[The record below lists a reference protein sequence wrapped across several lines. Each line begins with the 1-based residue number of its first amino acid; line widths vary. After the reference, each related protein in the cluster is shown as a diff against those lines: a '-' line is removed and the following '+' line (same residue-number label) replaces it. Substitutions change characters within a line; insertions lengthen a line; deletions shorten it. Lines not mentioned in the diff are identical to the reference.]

1 MLIYCA
7 GLVMSGRRVEALT
20 FLKWFAFMGYLFEN
34 DRPRQLRG
42 NFEPRFVRRTS
53 WIVTLLIGF
62 WLTDAMLVSVS
73 GQGIGDVGTDSE
85 TQTARLWAQ
94 EETPLYVEHCLSCH
108 QGATAEAGLDLS
120 SLGRDLADPENMR
133 RWVLVHDRIHAG
145 EMPPENEPRI
155 DLALQQKFLASLS
168 HDIDAAQRLRND
180 VVLRR
185 LNRVEYENSVRDV
198 FGISVMV
205 KDLLPQDAS
214 TDGFDN
220 VGEGLAVSA
229 EAMRAYLDAADAVIE
244 SVLGPEKRP
253 KFINHITN
261 LNDQRDHLGNLND
274 NQFGKMFRRT
284 EAGLVIFQS
293 NYCPTNLV
301 NFARLR
307 APAGTYHGTIRVRAI
322 QSDKPVTMRIYG
334 GDTIVGRAEKH
345 LVGYYDIE
353 PDKWQTIEFVDRLV
367 QDRGTFQP
375 KCYGTIDTR
384 KDADTYPNPG
394 LEIGEITIQGPLEMW
409 PPASRKQ
416 LLGGVEL
423 ETGTVQDAGV
433 ILGRCLPRL
442 YRRPVEKAELTFHV
456 EIVRLAM
463 DAGES
468 FGEGLKQ
475 SLKTAL
481 CSPEFLFLEELVDE
495 ESGEGRIGPYAL
507 AARLSYFLWSSTP
520 DDELL
525 TLAGER
531 KLRDPQV
538 LRQQV
543 ERLLRDSRSKAFTEN
558 FTGQWLGLRDI
569 DFTAPDGKLFPEFDE
584 LLKISM
590 VAETEAFFNEVL
602 DKNLSIMNFVDS
614 DFVMLNGRLAAHYG
628 IEGVQGQAIRKVR
641 LPEGSV
647 RGGVMTQGSV
657 LKVTANGT
665 HTSPVLRGAWV
676 LENLLGI
683 PPAVPPPNIPAVEPD
698 ARGALTLRQQLE
710 KHRDQASCAICHD
723 KIDPPGFALENFN
736 AIGGW
741 RDHYRTMGDGE
752 RPELRRAPFTFN
764 YVRYKIGH
772 PVDASGETV
781 DQTAFQDVTE
791 FKKWMLK
798 EKNAIATGLSR
809 KLLTY
814 GLGRRLGF
822 SDRAQIK
829 QLVLSAKEKGYGFRD
844 LVHLVVQSKLFQQR

>member
-1 MLIYCA
+1 M
-7 GLVMSGRRVEALT
+7 
-20 FLKWFAFMGYLFEN
+20 
-34 DRPRQLRG
+34 
-42 NFEPRFVRRTS
+42 S
-53 WIVTLLIGF
+53 WIVLLIICLS
-62 WLTDAMLVSVS
+62 LTDALLVSVS
-73 GQGIGDVGTDSE
+73 AQSIGEVDADRGRE
-85 TQTARLWAQ
+85 FKQLWAQ
-94 EETPLYVEHCLSCH
+94 KGAPLYVEHCLTCH
-108 QGATAEAGLDLS
+108 QGESAEAGLDLS
-120 SLGRDLADPENMR
+120 VLGRDLSDPENIR
-133 RWVLVHDRIHAG
+133 RWVLVHDRIQSG
-145 EMPPENEPRI
+145 EMPPEGEPRI
-155 DLALQQKFLASLS
+155 DAGMKQRFMAALSRDLNS
-168 HDIDAAQRLRND
+168 AQRQRND

-198 FGISVMV
+198 FDISVMV
-205 KDLLPQDAS
+205 KDLLPQDTS

-229 EAMRAYLDAADAVIE
+229 EAMRAYLDAADAVID
-244 SVLGPEKRP
+244 SALGPDKQP
-253 KFINHITN
+253 KFINHVTN

-353 PDKWQTIEFVDRLV
+353 PGKWQTIEFVDRLV

-394 LEIGEITIQGPLEMW
+394 LEIGEITIQGPLEEW
-409 PPASRKQ
+409 PPISRKQ
-416 LLGGVEL
+416 LLGDVDL
-423 ETGTVQDAGV
+423 ETGTVQDAEG

-442 YRRPVEKAELTFHV
+442 FRRPVDEAELTFHID
-456 EIVRLAM
+456 IVRVAM
-463 DAGES
+463 DAGET
-468 FGEGLKQ
+468 FGEGLRQ

-481 CSPEFLFLEELVDE
+481 CSPEFLFLEEAGQERV
-495 ESGEGRIGPYAL
+495 GAYAL
-507 AARLSYFLWSSTP
+507 AARLSYFLWSSAP

-525 TLAGER
+525 YLAGEG
-531 KLRDPQV
+531 KLHDPQI

-543 ERLLRDSRSKAFTEN
+543 ERLLHDPRSKAFNEN

-590 VAETEAFFNEVL
+590 VAETEAFFQEVL
-602 DKNLSIMNFVDS
+602 DKNLSIMNFIDS
-614 DFVMLNGRLAAHYG
+614 NFVMLNERLAAHYG
-628 IEGVQGQAIRKVR
+628 IEGVQGQTIRKVR

-647 RGGVMTQGSV
+647 RGGVITQGSV

-676 LENLLGI
+676 LENLLGVS
-683 PPAVPPPNIPAVEPD
+683 PAVPPPNVPAVEPD

-710 KHRDQASCAICHD
+710 KHRDQTSCAVCHD
-723 KIDPPGFALENFN
+723 KIDPPGFALENFD

-741 RDHYRTMGDGE
+741 RDHYRTTGEGE
-752 RPELRRAPFTFN
+752 RPALRRAPFTFN
-764 YVRYKIGH
+764 YVRYKIGQ
-772 PVDASGETV
+772 PVDASGETA
-781 DQTAFQDVTE
+781 DQTTFQDVTD
-791 FKKWMLK
+791 FKKWMLN
-798 EKNAIATGLSR
+798 EENAIATGLSR

-822 SDRAQIK
+822 ADRAHVE
-829 QLVLSAKEKGYGFRD
+829 QLVLSAKETSYKFRD
-844 LVHLVVQSKLFQQR
+844 LIHLVVQSKLFQQP

>member
-1 MLIYCA
+1 MLVY
-7 GLVMSGRRVEALT
+7 GRSVMVASLS
-20 FLKWFAFMGYLFEN
+20 
-34 DRPRQLRG
+34 
-42 NFEPRFVRRTS
+42 RTCL
-53 WIVTLLIGF
+53 LLIVF
-62 WLTDAMLVSVS
+62 LLDCIEFPVSAQV
-73 GQGIGDVGTDSE
+73 VGKPEASE
-85 TQTARLWAQ
+85 QRRQ
-94 EETPLYVEHCLSCH
+94 EEWVDVNAAFYGEHCFSCH
-108 QGATAEAGLDLS
+108 QGETAEAGLDLS
-120 SLGRDLADPENMR
+120 SLGRDLSDPENMR
-133 RWVLVHDRIHAG
+133 RWVLVHDRIQSG
-145 EMPPENEPRI
+145 EMPPETEPRI
-155 DLALQQKFLASLS
+155 EPALKQKFLASLG
-168 HDIDAAQRLRND
+168 HDLNSAQRQRND

-229 EAMRAYLDAADAVIE
+229 EAMRAYLDAADAVID
-244 SVLGPEKRP
+244 SVLGTEKQP
-253 KFINHITN
+253 KFINHVTN

-274 NQFGKMFRRT
+274 SQFGKMFRRT

-394 LEIGEITIQGPLEMW
+394 LEIGEITIQGPLEKW
-409 PPASRKQ
+409 PPVSRKR

-423 ETGTVQDAGV
+423 EAGTLQDAEV

-442 YRRPVEKAELTFHV
+442 FRRPVDKAELTFHV
-456 EIVRLAM
+456 EILRVSM
-463 DAGES
+463 NAGES
-468 FGEGLKQ
+468 FGEGLRQ

-481 CSPEFLFLEELVDE
+481 CSPEFLFLEE
-495 ESGEGRIGPYAL
+495 SGDGLIGAYAL

-525 TLAGER
+525 SLAGEG

-538 LRQQV
+538 LRQQA
-543 ERLLRDSRSKAFTEN
+543 ERLLRDSRSNAFNEN

-590 VAETEAFFNEVL
+590 VAETETFFQEVL
-602 DKNLSIMNFVDS
+602 DKNLSIMNFIDS
-614 DFVMLNGRLAAHYG
+614 DFVMLNERLAAHYG

-641 LPEGSV
+641 LPEGTV

-657 LKVTANGT
+657 LKITANGT
-665 HTSPVLRGAWV
+665 HTSPVLRGTWV
-676 LENLLGI
+676 LENLLGVS
-683 PPAVPPPNIPAVEPD
+683 PAVPPPNIPAVEPD

-710 KHRDQASCAICHD
+710 KHRDQPSCAVCHD

-741 RDHYRTMGDGE
+741 RDNYRTTGDGE
-752 RPELRRAPFTFN
+752 RPALRRAPFTFN

-772 PVDASGETV
+772 SVDASGETA
-781 DQTAFQDVTE
+781 DRTSFQDVRG
-791 FKKWMLK
+791 FKKWIMN
-798 EKNAIATGLSR
+798 EKNAIATGLTR

-814 GLGRRLGF
+814 GVGRRLGF
-822 SDRAQIK
+822 ADRAQLNQIVELAK
-829 QLVLSAKEKGYGFRD
+829 QKGYGFRD
-844 LVHLVVQSKLFQQR
+844 LIHLVVQSSLFQQL

>member
-1 MLIYCA
+1 MEYP
-7 GLVMSGRRVEALT
+7 LT
-20 FLKWFAFMGYLFEN
+20 NDMCLRLLKGSA
-34 DRPRQLRG
+34 
-42 NFEPRFVRRTS
+42 PRFARRMS
-53 WIVTLLIGF
+53 WIVLLIICLS
-62 WLTDAMLVSVS
+62 LTDALLVSVS
-73 GQGIGDVGTDSE
+73 AQSIGEVDADRGRE
-85 TQTARLWAQ
+85 FKQLWAQ
-94 EETPLYVEHCLSCH
+94 KGAPLYVEHCLTCH
-108 QGATAEAGLDLS
+108 QGESAEAGLDLS
-120 SLGRDLADPENMR
+120 VLGRDLSDPENIR
-133 RWVLVHDRIHAG
+133 RWVLVHDRIQSG
-145 EMPPENEPRI
+145 EMPPEGEPRI
-155 DLALQQKFLASLS
+155 DAGMKQRFMAALSRDLNS
-168 HDIDAAQRLRND
+168 AQRQRND

-198 FGISVMV
+198 FDISVMV
-205 KDLLPQDAS
+205 KDLLPQDTS

-229 EAMRAYLDAADAVIE
+229 EAMRAYLDAADAVID
-244 SVLGPEKRP
+244 SALGPDKQP
-253 KFINHITN
+253 KFINHVTN

-353 PDKWQTIEFVDRLV
+353 PGKWQTIEFVDRLV

-394 LEIGEITIQGPLEMW
+394 LEIGEITIQGPLEEW
-409 PPASRKQ
+409 PPISRKQ
-416 LLGGVEL
+416 LLGDVDL
-423 ETGTVQDAGV
+423 ETGTVQDAEG

-442 YRRPVEKAELTFHV
+442 FRRPVDEAELTFHID
-456 EIVRLAM
+456 IVRVAM
-463 DAGES
+463 DAGET
-468 FGEGLKQ
+468 FGEGLRQ

-481 CSPEFLFLEELVDE
+481 CSPEFLFLEEAGQERV
-495 ESGEGRIGPYAL
+495 GAYAL
-507 AARLSYFLWSSTP
+507 AARLSYFLWSSAP

-525 TLAGER
+525 YLAGEG
-531 KLRDPQV
+531 KLHDPQI

-543 ERLLRDSRSKAFTEN
+543 ERLLHDPRSKAFNEN

-590 VAETEAFFNEVL
+590 VAETEAFFQEVL
-602 DKNLSIMNFVDS
+602 DKNLSIMNFIDS
-614 DFVMLNGRLAAHYG
+614 NFVMLNERLAAHYG
-628 IEGVQGQAIRKVR
+628 IEGVQGQTIRKVR

-647 RGGVMTQGSV
+647 RGGVITQGSV

-676 LENLLGI
+676 LENLLGVS
-683 PPAVPPPNIPAVEPD
+683 PAVPPPNVPAVEPD

-710 KHRDQASCAICHD
+710 KHRDQTSCAVCHD
-723 KIDPPGFALENFN
+723 KIDPPGFALENFD

-741 RDHYRTMGDGE
+741 RDHYRTTGEGE
-752 RPELRRAPFTFN
+752 RPALRRAPFTFN
-764 YVRYKIGH
+764 YVRYKIGQ
-772 PVDASGETV
+772 PVDASGETA
-781 DQTAFQDVTE
+781 DQTTFQDVTD
-791 FKKWMLK
+791 FKKWMLN
-798 EKNAIATGLSR
+798 EENAIATGLSR

-822 SDRAQIK
+822 ADRAHVE
-829 QLVLSAKEKGYGFRD
+829 QLVLSAKETSYKFRD
-844 LVHLVVQSKLFQQR
+844 LIHLVVQSKLFQQP

>member
-1 MLIYCA
+1 MQSLFRNDIRLRLPGISPPGFAVQVSCFLPLFIGSCLCG
-7 GLVMSGRRVEALT
+7 GLLGSLFGQAVAEVGAHGGR
-20 FLKWFAFMGYLFEN
+20 
-34 DRPRQLRG
+34 Q
-42 NFEPRFVRRTS
+42 
-53 WIVTLLIGF
+53 
-62 WLTDAMLVSVS
+62 
-73 GQGIGDVGTDSE
+73 SE
-85 TQTARLWAQ
+85 RLWKQTKA
-94 EETPLYVEHCLSCH
+94 PLYVEHCLSCH
-108 QGATAEAGLDLS
+108 QGQTAEAGLDLAA
-120 SLGRDLADPENMR
+120 LGRDLSDPENMR
-133 RWVLVHDRIHAG
+133 RWVLVHDRIQSG
-145 EMPPENEPRI
+145 EMPPEGEFGIPDGMKQN
-155 DLALQQKFLASLS
+155 FLASLS
-168 HDIDAAQRLRND
+168 RDLNAAERQRSD

-198 FGISVMV
+198 FGISVLV
-205 KDLLPQDAS
+205 KDLLPRDAS

-229 EAMRAYLDAADAVIE
+229 EAMRAYLDAADVVID
-244 SVLGPEKRP
+244 SVIGPETKP
-253 KFINHITN
+253 KFIKHVTN

-274 NQFGKMFRRT
+274 RQFGKMFRKT
-284 EAGLVIFQS
+284 DAGLVIFQS

-307 APAGTYHGTIRVRAI
+307 APAGTYHGAIRVRAI

-353 PDKWQTIEFVDRLV
+353 PGKWQTIEFVDRLV
-367 QDRGTFQP
+367 QDNGTFQP

-384 KDADTYPNPG
+384 KDAETYPNPG
-394 LEIGEITIQGPLEMW
+394 LEIGEITIQGPLEKW
-409 PPASRKQ
+409 PPASRKK
-416 LLGGVEL
+416 LLGNVQL
-423 ETGTVQDAGV
+423 KTGTWQDAEV

-442 YRRPVEKAELTFHV
+442 FRRPVGEAESRLHAD
-456 EIVRLAM
+456 IVRRAM
-463 DAGES
+463 DSGES
-468 FGEGLKQ
+468 FEAGLRQ

-481 CSPEFLFLEELVDE
+481 CSPEFLFLEEPGDD
-495 ESGEGRIGPYAL
+495 RIGAYAL

-525 TLAGER
+525 SLAGEG
-531 KLRDPQV
+531 KLRDPRI

-543 ERLLRDSRSKAFTEN
+543 ERLLRDSRSKAFNTN

-569 DFTAPDGKLFPEFDE
+569 DFTAPDEKLFPEFDE

-590 VAETEAFFNEVL
+590 VAETRAFFQEML
-602 DKNLSIMNFVDS
+602 DENLSIMNFVDS
-614 DFVMLNGRLAAHYG
+614 DFVMLNERLAAHYG
-628 IEGVQGQAIRKVR
+628 IEGVRGQTIRRVR

-665 HTSPVLRGAWV
+665 NTSPVLRGAWV
-676 LENLLGI
+676 LENLLGAY
-683 PPAVPPPNIPAVEPD
+683 PTVPPPNVPAIEPD
-698 ARGALTLRQQLE
+698 VRGALTLRQQLG
-710 KHRDQASCAICHD
+710 KHRDQQSCAVCHD

-752 RPELRRAPFTFN
+752 RPALRRAPFTFN

-772 PVDASGETV
+772 PVDASGVTI
-781 DQTAFQDVTE
+781 DRTRFRDVTD
-791 FKKWMLK
+791 FKKWMLNQ
-798 EKNAIATGLSR
+798 EDAIATGLSR
-809 KLLTY
+809 KLFTY

-822 SDRAQIK
+822 SDRSEVK
-829 QLVLSAKEKGYGFRD
+829 QLVQSARGHGYGFRD
-844 LVHLVVQSKLFQQR
+844 LVHLVVQSRLFQQP

>member
-1 MLIYCA
+1 MLACGTSAIVA
-7 GLVMSGRRVEALT
+7 SL
-20 FLKWFAFMGYLFEN
+20 
-34 DRPRQLRG
+34 LRT
-42 NFEPRFVRRTS
+42 RL
-53 WIVTLLIGF
+53 LLIVF
-62 WLTDAMLVSVS
+62 MFDCMAFPVSA
-73 GQGIGDVGTDSE
+73 QGIDDPEVSEQRQQGRDRVDVN
-85 TQTARLWAQ
+85 APFYR
-94 EETPLYVEHCLSCH
+94 EHCLSCH
-108 QGATAEAGLDLS
+108 QGETAEAGLDLS
-120 SLGRDLADPENMR
+120 SLGRDLSDPENMR
-133 RWVLVHDRIHAG
+133 RWVLVHDRIQSG
-145 EMPPENEPRI
+145 EMPPDSEPRI
-155 DLALQQKFLASLS
+155 DAALKQKFLASLN
-168 HDIDAAQRLRND
+168 HDLDSAQRQRND

-185 LNRVEYENSVRDV
+185 LNRNEYENSVRDV

-214 TDGFDN
+214 MDGFDN

-229 EAMRAYLDAADAVIE
+229 EAMRAYLDAADAVID
-244 SVLGPEKRP
+244 SVLGPEKQP
-253 KFINHITN
+253 KFINHVTN

-307 APAGTYHGTIRVRAI
+307 APAGTYHGRIRVRAI

-353 PDKWQTIEFVDRLV
+353 PGKWQTIEFVDRLV
-367 QDRGTFQP
+367 QDNGTFQP

-394 LEIGEITIQGPLEMW
+394 LEIGEITIQGPLEKW
-409 PPASRKQ
+409 PPASREK
-416 LLGGVEL
+416 LLGNVGL
-423 ETGTVQDAGV
+423 EVGTVQDAGV

-442 YRRPVEKAELTFHV
+442 FRRPVDEAELTLHV
-456 EIVRLAM
+456 DIVRLSM
-463 DAGES
+463 NAGES
-468 FGEGLKQ
+468 FGEGLRQ

-481 CSPEFLFLEELVDE
+481 CSPEFLFLD
-495 ESGEGRIGPYAL
+495 ESGDGPIGAYAL

-525 TLAGER
+525 SLAEEG
-531 KLRDPQV
+531 KLREPQV
-538 LRQQV
+538 MRQQV
-543 ERLLRDSRSKAFTEN
+543 ERLLRDSRSEAFNKN

-569 DFTAPDGKLFPEFDE
+569 DFTAPDEKLFPEFDE

-590 VAETEAFFNEVL
+590 VAETEAFFQELL
-602 DKNLSIMNFVDS
+602 DENLSIMNFIDS
-614 DFVMLNGRLAAHYG
+614 DFVMINERLAAHYG
-628 IEGVQGQAIRKVR
+628 IDGVQGQTIRRVR
-641 LPEGSV
+641 LPEDSV

-665 HTSPVLRGAWV
+665 NTSPVLRGAWV
-676 LENLLGI
+676 LENLLGVS
-683 PPAVPPPNIPAVEPD
+683 PAVPPPNVPAIEPD

-710 KHRDQASCAICHD
+710 KHRDQQSCAVCHD

-741 RDHYRTMGDGE
+741 RDHYRTTGDGE
-752 RPELRRAPFTFN
+752 RPTLRRAPFTFN

-772 PVDASGETV
+772 PVDAAGETA
-781 DQTAFQDVTE
+781 DQTTFQDVTD
-791 FKKWMLK
+791 FKNWMLK

-829 QLVLSAKEKGYGFRD
+829 QLVQSANEKGYGFRD
-844 LVHLVVQSKLFQQR
+844 LIHLVVQSKLFQQL

>member
-1 MLIYCA
+1 MEYP
-7 GLVMSGRRVEALT
+7 LT
-20 FLKWFAFMGYLFEN
+20 NDMCLRLLKGSA
-34 DRPRQLRG
+34 
-42 NFEPRFVRRTS
+42 PRFARRMS
-53 WIVTLLIGF
+53 WIVLLIICLS
-62 WLTDAMLVSVS
+62 LTDALLVSVS
-73 GQGIGDVGTDSE
+73 AQSIGEVDADRGRE
-85 TQTARLWAQ
+85 FKQLWAQ
-94 EETPLYVEHCLSCH
+94 KGAPLYVEHCLTCH
-108 QGATAEAGLDLS
+108 QGESAEAGLDLS
-120 SLGRDLADPENMR
+120 VLGRDLSDPENIR
-133 RWVLVHDRIHAG
+133 RWVLVHDRIQSG
-145 EMPPENEPRI
+145 EMPPEGEPRI
-155 DLALQQKFLASLS
+155 DAGMKQRFMAALSRDLNS
-168 HDIDAAQRLRND
+168 AQRQRND

-198 FGISVMV
+198 FDISVMV
-205 KDLLPQDAS
+205 KDLLPQDTS

-229 EAMRAYLDAADAVIE
+229 EAMRAYLDAADAVID
-244 SVLGPEKRP
+244 SALGPDKQP
-253 KFINHITN
+253 KFINHVTN

-353 PDKWQTIEFVDRLV
+353 PGKWQTIEFVDRLV

-394 LEIGEITIQGPLEMW
+394 LEIGEITIQGPLEEW
-409 PPASRKQ
+409 PPISRKQ
-416 LLGGVEL
+416 LLGDVDL
-423 ETGTVQDAGV
+423 ETGTVQDAEG

-442 YRRPVEKAELTFHV
+442 FRRPVDEAELTFHID
-456 EIVRLAM
+456 IVRVAM
-463 DAGES
+463 DAGET
-468 FGEGLKQ
+468 FGEGLRQ

-481 CSPEFLFLEELVDE
+481 CSPEFLFLEEAGQERV
-495 ESGEGRIGPYAL
+495 GAYAL
-507 AARLSYFLWSSTP
+507 AARLSYFLWSSAP

-525 TLAGER
+525 YLAGEG
-531 KLRDPQV
+531 KLHDPQI

-543 ERLLRDSRSKAFTEN
+543 ERLLHDPRSKAFNEN

-590 VAETEAFFNEVL
+590 VAETEAFFQEVL
-602 DKNLSIMNFVDS
+602 DKNLSIMNFIDS
-614 DFVMLNGRLAAHYG
+614 NFVMLNERLAAHYG
-628 IEGVQGQAIRKVR
+628 IEGVQGQTIRKVR

-647 RGGVMTQGSV
+647 RGGVITQGSV

-676 LENLLGI
+676 LENLLGVS
-683 PPAVPPPNIPAVEPD
+683 PAVPPPNVPAVEPD

-710 KHRDQASCAICHD
+710 KHRDQTSCAVCHD
-723 KIDPPGFALENFN
+723 KIDPPGFALENFD

-741 RDHYRTMGDGE
+741 RDHYRTMGDGQ
-752 RPELRRAPFTFN
+752 RPALRRAPFTFN
-764 YVRYKIGH
+764 YVRYKIGQ
-772 PVDASGETV
+772 PVDASGETA
-781 DQTAFQDVTE
+781 DQTTFQDVTD
-791 FKKWMLK
+791 FKKWMLN
-798 EKNAIATGLSR
+798 EENAIATGLSR

-822 SDRAQIK
+822 ADRAHVE
-829 QLVLSAKEKGYGFRD
+829 QLVLSAKETSYKFRD
-844 LVHLVVQSKLFQQR
+844 LIHLVVQSKLFQQP

>member
-1 MLIYCA
+1 
-7 GLVMSGRRVEALT
+7 MSCHSDDALT
-20 FLKWFAFMGYLFEN
+20 FLEWFTFMQYIFNNAMSRRLLG
-34 DRPRQLRG
+34 DSTLR
-42 NFEPRFVRRTS
+42 FARRTLS
-53 WIVTLLIGF
+53 IVLLIIGF
-62 WLTDAMLVSVS
+62 CLADGLLLSVL
-73 GQGIGDVGTDSE
+73 GQNVGEVGTGRELESE
-85 TQTARLWAQ
+85 RLWAQ
-94 EETPLYVEHCLSCH
+94 EEAPLYVEHCLTCH
-108 QGATAEAGLDLS
+108 EGETAEAGLDLS
-120 SLGRDLADPENMR
+120 ALGRDLSDPENLR
-133 RWVLVHDRIHAG
+133 RWVLVHDRIQSG
-145 EMPPENEPRI
+145 EMPPKTEPQI
-155 DLALQQKFLASLS
+155 NAALKQKFLASLS
-168 HDIDAAQRLRND
+168 HDLDAAQRQRND

-229 EAMRAYLDAADAVIE
+229 EAMRAYLDAADAVID
-244 SVLGPEKRP
+244 SVIGPEKQP
-253 KFINHITN
+253 AFINHVTN

-307 APAGTYHGTIRVRAI
+307 APAGTYHGTIRVRAV
-322 QSDKPVTMRIYG
+322 QSDEPVTMRIYG

-394 LEIGEITIQGPLEMW
+394 LEIGEITIQGPLEKW

-423 ETGTVQDAGV
+423 EAGTVQDAGV

-442 YRRPVEKAELTFHV
+442 YRRPVDEAELTFHV
-456 EIVRLAM
+456 EIVRQAI

-475 SLKTAL
+475 SLKIAL
-481 CSPEFLFLEELVDE
+481 CSPEFLFLEEAGE
-495 ESGEGRIGPYAL
+495 ESGEEHVGPYAL

-525 TLAGER
+525 SLAGEG
-531 KLRDPQV
+531 KLRDPKV

-543 ERLLRDSRSKAFTEN
+543 ERLLRDSRSNAFNEN

-590 VAETEAFFNEVL
+590 VAETEAFFQELL
-602 DKNLSIMNFVDS
+602 DKNLSIMNFIDS

-683 PPAVPPPNIPAVEPD
+683 SPAVPPPNIPAVEPD

-710 KHRDQASCAICHD
+710 KHRDQSSCAICHD

-772 PVDASGETV
+772 PVDASGETA

-791 FKKWMLK
+791 FKKWMLN
-798 EKNAIATGLSR
+798 EKKSIATGLSR

-844 LVHLVVQSKLFQQR
+844 LVHLVVQSKLFQKR

>member
-1 MLIYCA
+1 MEYPLTNDMCLRLIKGSA
-7 GLVMSGRRVEALT
+7 
-20 FLKWFAFMGYLFEN
+20 
-34 DRPRQLRG
+34 
-42 NFEPRFVRRTS
+42 PRFARRMS
-53 WIVTLLIGF
+53 WIVLLIICLS
-62 WLTDAMLVSVS
+62 LTDALLVSVS
-73 GQGIGDVGTDSE
+73 AQSIGEVDADRGRE
-85 TQTARLWAQ
+85 FKQLWAQ
-94 EETPLYVEHCLSCH
+94 KGAPLYVEHCLTCH
-108 QGATAEAGLDLS
+108 QGESAEAGLDLS
-120 SLGRDLADPENMR
+120 VLGRDLSDPENIR
-133 RWVLVHDRIHAG
+133 RWVLVHDRIQSG
-145 EMPPENEPRI
+145 EMPPEGEPRI
-155 DLALQQKFLASLS
+155 DAGMKQRFMAALSRDLNS
-168 HDIDAAQRLRND
+168 AQRQRND

-198 FGISVMV
+198 FDISVMV
-205 KDLLPQDAS
+205 KDLLPQDTS

-229 EAMRAYLDAADAVIE
+229 EAMRAYLDAADAVID
-244 SVLGPEKRP
+244 SALGPDKQP
-253 KFINHITN
+253 KFINHVTN

-353 PDKWQTIEFVDRLV
+353 PGKWQTIEFVDRLV

-394 LEIGEITIQGPLEMW
+394 LEIGEITIQGPLEEW
-409 PPASRKQ
+409 PPISRKQ
-416 LLGGVEL
+416 LLGDVDL
-423 ETGTVQDAGV
+423 ETGTVQDAEG

-442 YRRPVEKAELTFHV
+442 FRRPVDEAELTFHID
-456 EIVRLAM
+456 IVRVAM
-463 DAGES
+463 DAGET
-468 FGEGLKQ
+468 FGEGLRQ

-481 CSPEFLFLEELVDE
+481 CSPEFLFLEEAGQERV
-495 ESGEGRIGPYAL
+495 GAYAL
-507 AARLSYFLWSSTP
+507 AARLSYFLWSSAP

-525 TLAGER
+525 YLAGEG
-531 KLRDPQV
+531 KLHDPQI

-543 ERLLRDSRSKAFTEN
+543 ERLLHDPRSKAFNEN

-590 VAETEAFFNEVL
+590 VAETEAFFQEVL
-602 DKNLSIMNFVDS
+602 DKNLSIMNFIDS
-614 DFVMLNGRLAAHYG
+614 NFVMLNERLAAHYG
-628 IEGVQGQAIRKVR
+628 IEGVQGQTIRKVR

-647 RGGVMTQGSV
+647 RGGVITQGSV

-676 LENLLGI
+676 LENLLGVS
-683 PPAVPPPNIPAVEPD
+683 PAVPPPNVPAVEPD

-710 KHRDQASCAICHD
+710 KHRDQTSCAVCHD
-723 KIDPPGFALENFN
+723 KIDPPGFALENFD

-741 RDHYRTMGDGE
+741 RDHYRTTGEGE
-752 RPELRRAPFTFN
+752 RPALRRAPFTFN
-764 YVRYKIGH
+764 YVRYKIGQ
-772 PVDASGETV
+772 PVDASGETA
-781 DQTAFQDVTE
+781 DQTTFQDVTD
-791 FKKWMLK
+791 FKKWMLN
-798 EKNAIATGLSR
+798 EENAIATGLSR

-822 SDRAQIK
+822 ADRAHDRSS
-829 QLVLSAKEKGYGFRD
+829 LSFRQKKRATSF
-844 LVHLVVQSKLFQQR
+844 VI